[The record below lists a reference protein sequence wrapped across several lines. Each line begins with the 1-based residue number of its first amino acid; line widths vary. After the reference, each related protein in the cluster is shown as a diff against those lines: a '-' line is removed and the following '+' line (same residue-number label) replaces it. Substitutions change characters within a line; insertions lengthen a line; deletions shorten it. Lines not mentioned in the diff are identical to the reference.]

1 MSTPTTLL
9 NLLLFNHF
17 SSDFVFGHLSRFRS
31 FENQLL
37 NHVNDLVKYC
47 KDHCI
52 KNIIIGGKVSDPG
65 RLGYLTCNR
74 IQIYPPPSAI
84 QDTMTTV
91 AISASSRTS
100 TCRYIATVKALTKMK
115 DEEEMKRGV
124 HITGT
129 ITMEATHHH
138 PTCLHV
144 LTTLVN
150 EKITGFD
157 CPILDISDSKMGK
170 VGLAI
175 LVDMSPLMA
184 PAREGDG
191 HLKFTRKNLK
201 CWKQP
206 SIYAWPI
213 VNSGLKRIDG
223 VGLLI
228 LNDLAKSVYNFITTV
243 QSEGNGTG
251 SANRS

>member
-1 MSTPTTLL
+1 MYLY
-9 NLLLFNHF
+9 
-17 SSDFVFGHLSRFRS
+17 HLSRFRN
-31 FENQLL
+31 FENKLL
-37 NHVNDLVKYC
+37 NNVEDLVQSC
-47 KDHCI
+47 KADCI

-65 RLGYLTCNR
+65 KLGYLTCNR

-84 QDTMTTV
+84 QDTMV
-91 AISASSRTS
+91 AITAKSSGTA

-115 DEEEMKRGV
+115 DEEDMKRGV

-138 PTCLHV
+138 SRCLHLV
-144 LTTLVN
+144 TTLVN
-150 EKITGFD
+150 EKIMGFD

-175 LVDMSPLMA
+175 LVDMSTNMA
-184 PAREGDG
+184 PTREGNG
-191 HLKFTRKNLK
+191 HLKLTKKNMK
-201 CWKQP
+201 CWGQP

-223 VGLLI
+223 AGLLI
-228 LNDLAKSVYNFITTV
+228 LNDLAKSVYSFITTV

>member
-1 MSTPTTLL
+1 LY
-9 NLLLFNHF
+9 
-17 SSDFVFGHLSRFRS
+17 HLSHFRS

-37 NHVNDLVKYC
+37 NQVNGLVTYC

-65 RLGYLTCNR
+65 KLGYLTCKR
-74 IQIYPPPSAI
+74 IQIYPPPRAI
-84 QDTMTTV
+84 QDTMV
-91 AISASSRTS
+91 ASNSHRRDFSVDPSPSDTA

-115 DEEEMKRGV
+115 DQEEMKRGV
-124 HITGT
+124 HITGI
-129 ITMEATHHH
+129 ITREETHYHSKCVH
-138 PTCLHV
+138 LV
-144 LTTLVN
+144 TTLVN
-150 EKITGFD
+150 EKIMGYD
-157 CPILDISDSKMGK
+157 CPILDISDSKMGR

-175 LVDMSPLMA
+175 LVDMKTPM
-184 PAREGDG
+184 EGNRIKK
-191 HLKFTRKNLK
+191 LARKNMK
-201 CWKQP
+201 YWGQP

-213 VNSGLKRIDG
+213 VHSGLKIIDG
-223 VGLLI
+223 TGLLI

>member
-1 MSTPTTLL
+1 
-9 NLLLFNHF
+9 LFLY
-17 SSDFVFGHLSRFRS
+17 HLSRFRN

-37 NHVNDLVKYC
+37 NNVKDLVQSC
-47 KDHCI
+47 KADCI

-65 RLGYLTCNR
+65 KLGYLTCNR

-84 QDTMTTV
+84 QDTMV
-91 AISASSRTS
+91 AISASSSGTA

-115 DEEEMKRGV
+115 DGEDMKRGV
-124 HITGT
+124 CITGT

-138 PTCLHV
+138 PTCLHL

-150 EKITGFD
+150 DKIMGFD

-184 PAREGDG
+184 PARECDG
-191 HLKFTRKNLK
+191 HLKLTRKNLK
-201 CWKQP
+201 RWKQP

-243 QSEGNGTG
+243 QSEGNGMG

>member
-1 MSTPTTLL
+1 MYLYL
-9 NLLLFNHF
+9 
-17 SSDFVFGHLSRFRS
+17 LSRFRS

-47 KDHCI
+47 KDNCI
-52 KNIIIGGKVSDPG
+52 KNIIIGGNVSNPG
-65 RLGYLTCNR
+65 ILGYLTCNR

-84 QDTMTTV
+84 QDTMV
-91 AISASSRTS
+91 AISASSRTA
-100 TCRYIATVKALTKMK
+100 TCRFIATVKAPTKMK
-115 DEEEMKRGV
+115 DEGEMKRGV

-138 PTCLHV
+138 STCLHL

-175 LVDMSPLMA
+175 LVDMSTNMA
-184 PAREGDG
+184 PTREGNG
-191 HLKFTRKNLK
+191 HLKLTKKNMK
-201 CWKQP
+201 CWGQP

-223 VGLLI
+223 AGLLI
-228 LNDLAKSVYNFITTV
+228 LNDLAKSVYSFITTV
-243 QSEGNGTG
+243 QSEGNGMG

>member
-1 MSTPTTLL
+1 MYLY
-9 NLLLFNHF
+9 
-17 SSDFVFGHLSRFRS
+17 HLSRFRS

-37 NHVNDLVKYC
+37 NHVNDLVRYC

-84 QDTMTTV
+84 QDTMV
-91 AISASSRTS
+91 AISASSSGTA

-138 PTCLHV
+138 PTCLHL

-175 LVDMSPLMA
+175 LVDMSTNMA

-191 HLKFTRKNLK
+191 HLKLTRKNLK

>member
-1 MSTPTTLL
+1 M
-9 NLLLFNHF
+9 
-17 SSDFVFGHLSRFRS
+17 LSCFRN

-37 NHVNDLVKYC
+37 DHVDNLLKYC
-47 KDHCI
+47 KDNCI
-52 KNIIIGGKVSDPG
+52 KNIIIGGNVSNPG
-65 RLGYLTCNR
+65 KLGYLTCNR

-84 QDTMTTV
+84 QDTMV
-91 AISASSRTS
+91 AISALQGSSQNVRF
-100 TCRYIATVKALTKMK
+100 RFIATVKALTKMK
-115 DEEEMKRGV
+115 DEKEMKRGV

-138 PTCLHV
+138 PTCLHP

-150 EKITGFD
+150 EKIMGFD

-201 CWKQP
+201 LWKQP

-228 LNDLAKSVYNFITTV
+228 LNDLAKSVYKFITTV
-243 QSEGNGTG
+243 QSEGNGMG

>member
-1 MSTPTTLL
+1 LYL
-9 NLLLFNHF
+9 
-17 SSDFVFGHLSRFRS
+17 LSRFRS

-84 QDTMTTV
+84 QDTMV
-91 AISASSRTS
+91 AISASSRTA
-100 TCRYIATVKALTKMK
+100 TCRFIATVKALTKMK

-184 PAREGDG
+184 PARECDG
-191 HLKFTRKNLK
+191 YLKLTRKNLK
-201 CWKQP
+201 RWKQP

-243 QSEGNGTG
+243 QSEGNGMG

>member
-1 MSTPTTLL
+1 MYLY
-9 NLLLFNHF
+9 
-17 SSDFVFGHLSRFRS
+17 HLSRFRN
-31 FENQLL
+31 FENKLL
-37 NHVNDLVKYC
+37 NQVNDLVTYC

-65 RLGYLTCNR
+65 KLGYLTCNR

-84 QDTMTTV
+84 QDTMV
-91 AISASSRTS
+91 AISASSSGTA

-184 PAREGDG
+184 PARECDG
-191 HLKFTRKNLK
+191 YLKLTRKNLK
-201 CWKQP
+201 RWKQP

-243 QSEGNGTG
+243 QSEGNGMG

>member
-1 MSTPTTLL
+1 MYLY
-9 NLLLFNHF
+9 
-17 SSDFVFGHLSRFRS
+17 HLSRFRS

-84 QDTMTTV
+84 QDTMV
-91 AISASSRTS
+91 VISASSRTA

-138 PTCLHV
+138 PTCLHL

-184 PAREGDG
+184 PARECNGY
-191 HLKFTRKNLK
+191 LKLTRKNLK
-201 CWKQP
+201 RWKQP

-228 LNDLAKSVYNFITTV
+228 LNDLAKSVYKFITTV

>member
-1 MSTPTTLL
+1 LISYLY
-9 NLLLFNHF
+9 
-17 SSDFVFGHLSRFRS
+17 HLSHFRS

-37 NHVNDLVKYC
+37 NQVNGLVTYC

-65 RLGYLTCNR
+65 KLGYLTCKR

-84 QDTMTTV
+84 QDTMV
-91 AISASSRTS
+91 AINSHRRDFSVDPSPSDTA

-115 DEEEMKRGV
+115 DQEEMKRGV
-124 HITGT
+124 HITGI
-129 ITMEATHHH
+129 ITREETHYHYKCVH
-138 PTCLHV
+138 LV
-144 LTTLVN
+144 TTLVN
-150 EKITGFD
+150 EKIMGYD
-157 CPILDISDSKMGK
+157 CPILDISDSKMGR

-175 LVDMSPLMA
+175 LVDMKTPM
-184 PAREGDG
+184 EGNRIKK
-191 HLKFTRKNLK
+191 LARKNMK
-201 CWKQP
+201 YWGQP

-213 VNSGLKRIDG
+213 VHSGLKIIDG
-223 VGLLI
+223 TGLLI

>member
-1 MSTPTTLL
+1 MSTSTTLL

-84 QDTMTTV
+84 QDTMV

-138 PTCLHV
+138 PTCLHL

-191 HLKFTRKNLK
+191 YLKLTRKNLK
-201 CWKQP
+201 RWKQP

>member
-1 MSTPTTLL
+1 M
-9 NLLLFNHF
+9 
-17 SSDFVFGHLSRFRS
+17 
-31 FENQLL
+31 
-37 NHVNDLVKYC
+37 
-47 KDHCI
+47 
-52 KNIIIGGKVSDPG
+52 
-65 RLGYLTCNR
+65 
-74 IQIYPPPSAI
+74 
-84 QDTMTTV
+84 V
-91 AISASSRTS
+91 AISASSRTP

-138 PTCLHV
+138 PTCLHL

-175 LVDMSPLMA
+175 LVDMSTNMA
-184 PAREGDG
+184 PTREGNG
-191 HLKFTRKNLK
+191 HLKLTKKNMK
-201 CWKQP
+201 CWGQP

-223 VGLLI
+223 AGLLI
-228 LNDLAKSVYNFITTV
+228 LNDLAKSVYSFITTV

>member
-1 MSTPTTLL
+1 MISYLY
-9 NLLLFNHF
+9 
-17 SSDFVFGHLSRFRS
+17 HLSHFRS

-37 NHVNDLVKYC
+37 NQVNGLVTYC

-65 RLGYLTCNR
+65 KLGYLTCKR

-84 QDTMTTV
+84 QDTMV
-91 AISASSRTS
+91 AINSHRRDFSVDPSPSDTA

-115 DEEEMKRGV
+115 DQEEMKRGV
-124 HITGT
+124 HITGI
-129 ITMEATHHH
+129 ITREETHYHSKCVH
-138 PTCLHV
+138 LV
-144 LTTLVN
+144 TTLVN
-150 EKITGFD
+150 EKNMGYD
-157 CPILDISDSKMGK
+157 CPILDISDSKMGR

-175 LVDMSPLMA
+175 LVDMKTPM
-184 PAREGDG
+184 EGNRIKK
-191 HLKFTRKNLK
+191 LARKNMK
-201 CWKQP
+201 YWGQP

-213 VNSGLKRIDG
+213 VHSGLKIIDG
-223 VGLLI
+223 TGLLI

>member
-1 MSTPTTLL
+1 MFLY
-9 NLLLFNHF
+9 
-17 SSDFVFGHLSRFRS
+17 HLSRFRN

-37 NHVNDLVKYC
+37 NNVKDLVQSC
-47 KDHCI
+47 KADCI

-65 RLGYLTCNR
+65 KLGYLTCNR

-84 QDTMTTV
+84 QDTMTMV

-100 TCRYIATVKALTKMK
+100 TYRFIATVKALTKMK
-115 DEEEMKRGV
+115 DVEEMKRGV

-129 ITMEATHHH
+129 ITMEAAYHH
-138 PTCLHV
+138 PTCPHV

-184 PAREGDG
+184 PAREGNG

-201 CWKQP
+201 LWKQP

-228 LNDLAKSVYNFITTV
+228 LNDLAKSVYKFITTV
-243 QSEGNGTG
+243 QSEGNGMG

>member
-1 MSTPTTLL
+1 LYL
-9 NLLLFNHF
+9 YL
-17 SSDFVFGHLSRFRS
+17 LSRFRS

-84 QDTMTTV
+84 QDTMV
-91 AISASSRTS
+91 AISASSRTP

-138 PTCLHV
+138 PTCLHL

-175 LVDMSPLMA
+175 LVDMSTNMVPK
-184 PAREGDG
+184 REGNG
-191 HLKFTRKNLK
+191 HLKLTKKNMK
-201 CWKQP
+201 CWGQP
-206 SIYAWPI
+206 SIYASPI
-213 VNSGLKRIDG
+213 VHSRLKIIDG
-223 VGLLI
+223 AGLLI
-228 LNDLAKSVYNFITTV
+228 LNDLAKSVYSFITTV

>member
-1 MSTPTTLL
+1 M
-9 NLLLFNHF
+9 
-17 SSDFVFGHLSRFRS
+17 
-31 FENQLL
+31 
-37 NHVNDLVKYC
+37 
-47 KDHCI
+47 
-52 KNIIIGGKVSDPG
+52 
-65 RLGYLTCNR
+65 
-74 IQIYPPPSAI
+74 
-84 QDTMTTV
+84 V
-91 AISASSRTS
+91 AISASSSGTA

-150 EKITGFD
+150 DKVTGFD

-184 PAREGDG
+184 PAREGNI
-191 HLKFTRKNLK
+191 KFTRKNLK
-201 CWKQP
+201 RWKQP

-228 LNDLAKSVYNFITTV
+228 LNDLAKSVYNYITTV
-243 QSEGNGTG
+243 QSEGNGMG

>member
-1 MSTPTTLL
+1 MYLYL
-9 NLLLFNHF
+9 
-17 SSDFVFGHLSRFRS
+17 LSRFRS

-84 QDTMTTV
+84 QDTMV
-91 AISASSRTS
+91 AISASSRTA
-100 TCRYIATVKALTKMK
+100 TCRFIATVKALTKMK

-184 PAREGDG
+184 PARECDG
-191 HLKFTRKNLK
+191 YLKLTRKNLK
-201 CWKQP
+201 RWKQP

-213 VNSGLKRIDG
+213 VNRNIFQQTHSQRNSLQTDRRQFNHFSYRPTS
-223 VGLLI
+223 LLI
-228 LNDLAKSVYNFITTV
+228 SFIRV
-243 QSEGNGTG
+243 ALCICGMGYG
-251 SANRS
+251 LP

>member
-1 MSTPTTLL
+1 MY
-9 NLLLFNHF
+9 
-17 SSDFVFGHLSRFRS
+17 HLSRFRS

-84 QDTMTTV
+84 QDTMV
-91 AISASSRTS
+91 AISASSRTP

-184 PAREGDG
+184 PARECNGY
-191 HLKFTRKNLK
+191 LKLTRKNLK
-201 CWKQP
+201 RWKQP

-213 VNSGLKRIDG
+213 VNSGLKRING
-223 VGLLI
+223 AGLLI
-228 LNDLAKSVYNFITTV
+228 LNDLAKSVYSFITTV